1 MILLSPELLMH
12 SVCGPVRGITLH
24 PAKSKLSKSHPNLIH
39 PVPSH
44 PVPCLPAFADLFF
57 ISPPRPLSSTSASII
72 LNPAAHSS
80 TYSSSSSSSLYA
92 VIGGSGGSR
101 IFPSVAQVLI
111 NLFSGL
117 DISESIEAYRVHN
130 QIVPDLTTI
139 EVGPE
144 GVDQGIVKAL
154 KERGHHVGEF
164 DVNIG
169 ISEGKLCVSFFFLL
183 FFGSHVKQAR

>member
-1 MILLSPELLMH
+1 MH
-12 SVCGPVRGITLH
+12 SVCGPVRGITLR
-24 PAKSKLSKSHPNLIH
+24 PAKSKLSKVHPNLIPAH
-39 PVPSH
+39 PIPSH
-44 PVPCLPAFADLFF
+44 LVPCLPAFADLFF
-57 ISPPRPLSSTSASII
+57 ISLPRPLSSTSASII
-72 LNPAAHSS
+72 LNPTTHSS
-80 TYSSSSSSSLYA
+80 RPSSSSSSSSSSLYA

-117 DISESIEAYRVHN
+117 DISESVEAYRVHN

-154 KERGHHVGEF
+154 KKRGHHVGEF

-169 ISEGKLCVSFFFLL
+169 ISEGKLCFFFFSL
-183 FFGSHVKQAR
+183 FLTRKCQKGPMTDD

>member
-1 MILLSPELLMH
+1 MH
-12 SVCGPVRGITLH
+12 SVCGPVRGTTLH
-24 PAKSKLSKSHPNLIH
+24 PAKSKSSKSHPNLIH
-39 PVPSH
+39 PIPFH
-44 PVPCLPAFADLFF
+44 LVPCLPAFADLFS

-72 LNPAAHSS
+72 LNPTTHSS
-80 TYSSSSSSSLYA
+80 PSSPSSSSSSSSSLFA

-154 KERGHHVGEF
+154 KERGHNVGEF

-169 ISEGKLCVSFFFLL
+169 ISEGKLCFFFFLT
-183 FFGSHVKQAR
+183 FFFEPQMSKRSDD